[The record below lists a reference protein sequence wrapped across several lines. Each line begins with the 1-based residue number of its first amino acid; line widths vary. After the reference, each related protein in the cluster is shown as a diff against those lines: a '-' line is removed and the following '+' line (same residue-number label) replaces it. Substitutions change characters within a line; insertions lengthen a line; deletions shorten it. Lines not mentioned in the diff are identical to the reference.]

1 MSWMPRSRP
10 RAAPNEGT
18 TGEVIL
24 ATVRH
29 GLILVGLA
37 NTATDPVSARRAANE
52 AQAVLRMVREMHEE
66 TTLPMAEDS
75 RIRRGI
81 DALMHALRSY

>member
-1 MSWMPRSRP
+1 MPPSRQTTP
-10 RAAPNEGT
+10 AFQQGS

-24 ATVRH
+24 AAVRH

-37 NTATDPVSARRAANE
+37 NTASDQVSARRAINE
-52 AQAVLRMVREMHEE
+52 ARSVLRSVREMHAEA
-66 TTLPMAEDS
+66 TLPMAEDS

-81 DALMHALRSY
+81 DFLTKALER